1 MTGQNV
7 DETMNNIAEITKRLS
22 KPIRFSDRLPIKK
35 YANNLS
41 MKVVFIG
48 PDKTGTKTSFIKRFA
63 TGTFSESPQKY
74 LTKPEVKK
82 VKINGA
88 AINISLIDAP
98 GNEKA
103 FASHLKRSSA
113 AVVGYDP
120 TSKQSFDNACKV
132 CSTLKEKNE
141 GLVVMAVG
149 GMADREYGR
158 LISSSDAEKYFK
170 SFGAD
175 LYFEG

>member
-7 DETMNNIAEITKRLS
+7 DGTMNNIAEITKRFSRLT
-22 KPIRFSDRLPIKK
+22 RFSDKLPIKNF
-35 YANNLS
+35 ANNLS
-41 MKVVFIG
+41 MKVAFIG
-48 PDKTGTKTSFIKRFA
+48 SDKTGTKTSFIKRFT

-74 LTKPEVKK
+74 LTKPEIKK
-82 VKINGA
+82 VKVNGA
-88 AINISLIDAP
+88 AINISLVDAP

-113 AVVGYDP
+113 VVVGYDP
-120 TSKQSFDNACKV
+120 TSKQSFDNACKL
-132 CSTLKEKNE
+132 CSMLKEKNE

-158 LISSSDAEKYFK
+158 LISSSEAERHFK
-170 SFGAD
+170 TFGAD